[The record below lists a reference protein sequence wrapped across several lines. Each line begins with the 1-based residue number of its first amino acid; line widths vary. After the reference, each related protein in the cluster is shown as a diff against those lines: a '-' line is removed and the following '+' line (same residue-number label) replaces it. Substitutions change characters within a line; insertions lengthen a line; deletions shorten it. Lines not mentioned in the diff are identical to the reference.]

1 MLFIFLSLN
10 VFREIHSSNILITG
24 AEGQLGSE
32 LVEILSEKYNV
43 IGVDEKDFDISEFK
57 AVNNFI
63 TNSRPEIII
72 HSAAF
77 TDVDGCEKEKEKAF
91 KVNAIGTRNLAIAAK
106 KVDARFFYISTDY
119 VFDGIKE
126 GAYYEYDSPDPKT
139 IYGMSKLLGENF
151 VKEQLNEFFIVR
163 IAWLYGKNGNNF
175 IKKMIE
181 LAKKKKEIQVVNDQ
195 FGSPTWTFNV
205 IRQIKKL
212 IPTDFYGT
220 YHCTSQGSCSWFE
233 FALEIFKEIGYEAQN
248 KDIKSITLNL
258 KTKDPKFGANN
269 SIKLKKVKSNK
280 FKTAVRRPKNS
291 VLENYMLKIQNLDI
305 MPHWKE
311 SLAAF
316 MDTLKHSEKTGKT

>member
-43 IGVDEKDFDISEFK
+43 IGVDEKNFDISEFK

-119 VFDGIKE
+119 VFDGKKD
-126 GAYYEYDSPDPKT
+126 GPYYEYDSPDPKT
-139 IYGMSKLLGENF
+139 IYGLSKLLGENF
-151 VKEQLNEFFIVR
+151 VKEQLSRFFIVR
-163 IAWLYGKNGNNF
+163 IAWLYGKNGKNF
-175 IKKMIE
+175 VKTMID
-181 LAKKKKEIQVVNDQ
+181 LAKKKKEIEVVNDQ

-205 IRQIKKL
+205 VKQIEKL
-212 IPTDFYGT
+212 IPTDLYGT
-220 YHCTSQGSCSWFE
+220 YHCTSHGFCSWFE
-233 FALEIFKEIGYEAQN
+233 FALEIFKQTGYTEGN
-248 KDIKSITLNL
+248 KNRKSLTLKIKDSELGTQSTIIL
-258 KTKDPKFGANN
+258 KEVT
-269 SIKLKKVKSNK
+269 SNK
-280 FKTAVRRPKNS
+280 FKTDARRPKNS
-291 VLENYMLKIQNLDI
+291 VLENYMFGLQNLDI

-311 SLAAF
+311 SLASF
-316 MDTLKHSEKTGKT
+316 MNTLKMQR